1 MTKNNVLTI
10 DKLSDD
16 LDQITENMIQTIK
29 DKQANGELV
38 DIKVLQE
45 VRQTYKDK
53 LDFYKFLMK
62 HELDKIKLEAQLP
75 ESTKRKKLADVEVRE
90 PLSEV
95 K

>member
-1 MTKNNVLTI
+1 MTENNVLTI

-16 LDQITENMIQTIK
+16 LDQITENLIEDIK
-29 DKQANGELV
+29 SKQANNEPI
-38 DIKVLQE
+38 DIKILQE

-62 HELDKIKLEAQLP
+62 HELDKMKVESQLP
-75 ESTKRKKLADVEVRE
+75 ESATRKKLADVEV
-90 PLSEV
+90 